1 MLDSL
6 ITKLNIEKNFIRI
19 EIFVPNLG
27 IDFIFINFECVNK
40 LLIIILNSITHCVVD
55 DYWVLIDFIILDMK

>member
-6 ITKLNIEKNFIRI
+6 IAKLNIEKNFIRI